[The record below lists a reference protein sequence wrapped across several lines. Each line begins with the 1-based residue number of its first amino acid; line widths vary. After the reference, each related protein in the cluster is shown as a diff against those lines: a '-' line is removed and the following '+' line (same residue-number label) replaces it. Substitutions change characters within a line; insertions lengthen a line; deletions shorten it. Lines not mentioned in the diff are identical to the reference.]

1 MKYFKIVLLSAA
13 ALSLFFAVSLFAQ
26 GAPNETVL
34 ADVGLDKGQVAS
46 FDNALC
52 ARLIRQGKVYLER
65 GRHLEAKKL
74 FAKAVMVDPTSQ
86 VAWRNYDI
94 AVIYLMAEKVE
105 AAPGLVGVPG
115 APSTPGDGGAAPAAP
130 AQQEEGC

>member
-1 MKYFKIVLLSAA
+1 MKYFKIVLLSAT

-26 GAPNETVL
+26 GAPNEMML
-34 ADVGLDKGQVAS
+34 ADVGLDKAQVAT
-46 FDNALC
+46 FNNALC

-65 GRHLEAKKL
+65 GRYLEAKKQ

-86 VAWRNYDI
+86 MAWRNYDI
-94 AVIYLMAEKVE
+94 AVIYLMADKVE

-115 APSTPGDGGAAPAAP
+115 APDSPGGGAAAVVEEE
-130 AQQEEGC
+130 EEGC

>member
-1 MKYFKIVLLSAA
+1 MKYFKIILLSAT

-26 GAPNETVL
+26 GAPNEMVL
-34 ADVGLDKGQVAS
+34 ADVGLDKAQVAT

-65 GRHLEAKKL
+65 GRYLEAKKQ

-86 VAWRNYDI
+86 PAWRNYDI
-94 AVIYLMAEKVE
+94 AVIYLMADNVE

-115 APSTPGDGGAAPAAP
+115 APSSPGGGAAAAVEEE
-130 AQQEEGC
+130 EEGC